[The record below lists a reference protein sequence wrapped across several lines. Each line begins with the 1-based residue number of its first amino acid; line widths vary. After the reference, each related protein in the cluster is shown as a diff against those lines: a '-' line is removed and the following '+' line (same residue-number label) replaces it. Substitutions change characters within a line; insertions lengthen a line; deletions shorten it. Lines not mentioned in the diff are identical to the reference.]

1 MIMDLIRDIWI
12 KSFDFEGTRSEQI
25 LSYFCF
31 LGFISVA
38 FCWPVTC
45 VITTGVRIFLCISF
59 RNLSSKTHP
68 PPQVPLQKLQRGRLT
83 CLTLAMP
90 QLVLT
95 LQLQVSANDK
105 RPGNILRLI
114 SSMYWPSGRLRVLN
128 CQCVLS
134 SLQCTAV

>member
-1 MIMDLIRDIWI
+1 MDLIRYIWT
-12 KSFDFEGTRSEQI
+12 KTFDFEGTRSAQI

-31 LGFISVA
+31 LWLILVT

-45 VITTGVRIFLCISF
+45 VITTGVRIFLCILF
-59 RNLSSKTHP
+59 CILSSKTQP
-68 PPQVPLQKLQRGRLT
+68 PPQVPLQKLQGGRLT

-95 LQLQVSANDK
+95 LQLQVSAIDK
-105 RPGNILRLI
+105 RPGNILRQI

-128 CQCVLS
+128 CMLS